1 MEDWNKSPDL
11 SIAAAPNSQG
21 RDADEQPDLESE
33 QHLRSAD
40 VHFGAASSTEGG
52 HEALAYNPA
61 AGTDHNTK
69 SEDPQLLF
77 HASSAGKDEMVKYVL
92 TTACVNVDVKDDNGN
107 TALMI
112 AAEEGHTSTMQILL
126 EHGADFKTYNHKGF
140 NCVHEAS
147 SKGSSGVLK
156 LLFEEDGDHG
166 YFDGRSVPAGPLS
179 VQQVLLREPTKYSI
193 RLQLMEMRSVDH
205 RFTPLHLA
213 AIGNHIQTVVQL
225 LKSYI
230 VVALKMRGFS
240 RHPRPSCMNEFLDLV
255 RNSQSDHSSLIV
267 RKLKGGDHSPAKEDH
282 YASIRSQLL
291 SYCMAKSDQKEW
303 KESFLASTTGQSYS
317 KVVDEFVDAYVSFLV
332 YSNEMDSRRRA
343 FLHYIAENVDLTDP
357 TTYSCAN
364 VESCPIKSILDFP
377 TVDVNVLD
385 LNNETPVHL
394 ISRHG
399 FLCMLRHVFESGR
412 TPDLLA
418 RNSEGQSPGKI
429 LWNECREHI
438 SAPLPEE
445 RDEEEGG
452 EVNVGCERGDSLCRH
467 CASLSFLENNL
478 FKKFLEEKDPDC
490 MQTVADFL
498 LYLREVLEK
507 RKVVEEEARQHRDR
521 FQEDGHSKGLTP
533 LHYLAYRKHVEP
545 IKDLLRDSKFRRLIN
560 RQYNC
565 DGQTALHFAVS
576 GRRIEV
582 VEALLGSKSVL
593 RNVEDKR
600 FRTPCELL
608 SEIVNS
614 SYSST
619 VKDTEALLLKDE
631 DVKAFM
637 EKQYRDRQVHVD
649 AGNTALVGAALIASV
664 TFAGWLQPPLGY
676 TEYNQFDKEQFAAVE
691 EHASVQLFWLFNS
704 LSFFSAIATVVSG
717 ARAVLP
723 APQSQF
729 IAKEVRHM
737 RRWLV
742 LTSFLLVLS
751 IVCVLGAFTA
761 AGYGTLPPISRY
773 QTLMTVSTVIGG
785 IMCVGVLS
793 VYFLRLIDIFSRD
806 SSRFWSIFARRSA
819 NHVKG
824 PKLA

>member
-1 MEDWNKSPDL
+1 MEDWNESSDL
-11 SIAAAPNSQG
+11 STAAVTISRG
-21 RDADEQPDLESE
+21 RDADERPYLRSDR
-33 QHLRSAD
+33 HRSAD
-40 VHFGAASSTEGG
+40 VHFAAAGAGSSDGG
-52 HEALAYNPA
+52 HEALAGNPA
-61 AGTDHNTK
+61 AGTDHHTK

-77 HASSAGKDEMVKYVL
+77 HAASAGQDEMVRYLL
-92 TTACVNVDVKDDNGN
+92 TSASVNVDVKDENGN

-126 EHGADFKTYNHKGF
+126 EHGADFKTFNHKGF

-147 SKGSSGVLK
+147 DKGASGVLK
-156 LLFEEDGDHG
+156 LLFQEDGDDG
-166 YFDGRSVPAGPLS
+166 YLDGRSVPAGPLS
-179 VQQVLLREPTKYSI
+179 VQQVLLREPTKYSM
-193 RLQLMEMRSVDH
+193 RLQLMEMRSVDDS
-205 RFTPLHLA
+205 FTPLHLA
-213 AIGNHIQTVVQL
+213 AKGKHIQTVVQL

-240 RHPRPSCMNEFLDLV
+240 RHPRPTCMKEFLDLV
-255 RNSQSDHSSLIV
+255 RKSQSDRSSLIL
-267 RKLKGGDHSPAKEDH
+267 RELKGGDHSPAKEDQ
-282 YASIRSQLL
+282 YARIRDQLL
-291 SYCMAKSDQKEW
+291 SYCNEKSDQKEW
-303 KESFLASTTGQSYS
+303 KDSFLASTTGQSYS
-317 KVVDEFVDAYVSFLV
+317 KVADEFVDAYVSFLV
-332 YSNEMDSRRRA
+332 YTNETDYRRRA
-343 FLHYIAENVDLTDP
+343 FLHYIAENLTDP
-357 TTYSCAN
+357 TSYSCAN

-385 LNNETPVHL
+385 VNNETPLHL
-394 ISRHG
+394 ISRQG

-418 RNSEGQSPGKI
+418 RNSDGESPGKI

-452 EVNVGCERGDSLCRH
+452 EGNVGCASGDSVCRH

-478 FKKFLEEKDPDC
+478 FKKFLEDKDPDC

-507 RKVVEEEARQHRDR
+507 RKVVEEEAKQHRDR
-521 FQEDGHSKGLTP
+521 FKEDGHSKGLTP

-545 IKDLLRDSKFRRLIN
+545 IKGLLRDSKFRRLIN

-608 SEIVNS
+608 SEIVRT

-676 TEYNQFDKEQFAAVE
+676 IEYNQFDKEQFAAVE
-691 EHASVQLFWLFNS
+691 AHASVQLFWLFNS

-723 APQSQF
+723 APHSQF

-742 LTSFLLVLS
+742 LTSFLLVVS

-773 QTLMTVSTVIGG
+773 QTLMTVTTVIGG
-785 IMCVGVLS
+785 IMCVVVLS
-793 VYFLRLIDIFSRD
+793 IYFLRLIDIFNRD
-806 SSRFWSIFARRSA
+806 SRRFWSTFARRSA